1 MTKNKILFSEK
12 NRDSISFA
20 ITCGFYVILFVLF
33 AVLPV
38 SKPKKY
44 TQISVQL
51 DVPVAKKTENTQQ
64 LPQKIEE
71 QKTETVSKEVPQK
84 AETKTVEKPVEKQ
97 NTVTQQKTQTATTK
111 TSQSSVQKQSTS
123 TSSTKS
129 SNSSTQ
135 KAQTTTQ
142 QTQQKQQ
149 TASVQ
154 EKTEPVQTVTKRE
167 VVYQKSIEELMAENA
182 KKKKETSTWDDSI
195 FGEENSNSS
204 VVQSQNN
211 STQNLVKSQNDVAQ
225 TFEGVAAS
233 SSESQTVQTASES
246 RFSGTTQNQVSSS
259 TSDALNK
266 ISSTTYVAK
275 NGSESISYET
285 SGVLAPRQL
294 LYPSEPS
301 IVISESLE
309 DKIARTKTVKISF
322 VVKSDGSVDTKTIKI
337 EPVGSLVPEIEAEIK
352 GQISLWRFES
362 GKSDGQATFNYSI
375 NVR

>member
-12 NRDSISFA
+12 NRDSISLA

-71 QKTETVSKEVPQK
+71 QKTET
-84 AETKTVEKPVEKQ
+84 KTVEKPVEKQ
-97 NTVTQQKTQTATTK
+97 NTVNQ
-111 TSQSSVQKQSTS
+111 
-123 TSSTKS
+123 
-129 SNSSTQ
+129 Q
-135 KAQTTTQ
+135 KAQATTQ

-211 STQNLVKSQNDVAQ
+211 VAQNLGNSQNNATQ

-233 SSESQTVQTASES
+233 SSTSETVKTSSES
-246 RFSGTTQNQVSSS
+246 RFSGTSQNQVSSS

-266 ISSTTYVAK
+266 ISSAKYVAK
-275 NGSESISYET
+275 NGSESIIYET

-294 LYPSEPS
+294 IYPSEPS

-309 DKIARTKTVKISF
+309 NKVSRSQTVKISF
-322 VVKSDGSVDTKTIKI
+322 VVKSDGSVDSKTIKI
-337 EPVGSLVPEIEAEIK
+337 EPIGSLVPEIEAEIK
-352 GQISLWRFES
+352 EQISLWRFES

>member
-71 QKTETVSKEVPQK
+71 QKT
-84 AETKTVEKPVEKQ
+84 ETKTVEKPVEKQ

>member
-1 MTKNKILFSEK
+1 LTKNKILFSEK

-71 QKTETVSKEVPQK
+71 QKAETVSKEVPQK

-123 TSSTKS
+123 TSSIKS

-135 KAQTTTQ
+135 KVQTTTQ

-182 KKKKETSTWDDSI
+182 QKKKYNNDDLIKSFI
-195 FGEENSNSS
+195 NNIERNS
-204 VVQSQNN
+204 
-211 STQNLVKSQNDVAQ
+211 
-225 TFEGVAAS
+225 
-233 SSESQTVQTASES
+233 
-246 RFSGTTQNQVSSS
+246 
-259 TSDALNK
+259 
-266 ISSTTYVAK
+266 
-275 NGSESISYET
+275 
-285 SGVLAPRQL
+285 
-294 LYPSEPS
+294 
-301 IVISESLE
+301 
-309 DKIARTKTVKISF
+309 
-322 VVKSDGSVDTKTIKI
+322 
-337 EPVGSLVPEIEAEIK
+337 
-352 GQISLWRFES
+352 
-362 GKSDGQATFNYSI
+362 
-375 NVR
+375 

>member
-71 QKTETVSKEVPQK
+71 QKT
-84 AETKTVEKPVEKQ
+84 ETKTVEKPVEKQ

-167 VVYQKSIEELMAENA
+167 VVYQKSIEELIAENA

-211 STQNLVKSQNDVAQ
+211 TTQNLVKSQNDVAQ

-246 RFSGTTQNQVSSS
+246 RFSGTTQNQVSSL

>member
-12 NRDSISFA
+12 NRDSISLA

-33 AVLPV
+33 AVIPV

-71 QKTETVSKEVPQK
+71 QKTET
-84 AETKTVEKPVEKQ
+84 KTVEKPVEKQ
-97 NTVTQQKTQTATTK
+97 NTVNQQKTQTATTK

-135 KAQTTTQ
+135 KAQATTQ

-154 EKTEPVQTVTKRE
+154 EKTEPMQTVTKRE

-195 FGEENSNSS
+195 FGDDSSS

-211 STQNLVKSQNDVAQ
+211 VAQNLGNSQNNATQ

-233 SSESQTVQTASES
+233 SSTSETVKTSSES
-246 RFSGTTQNQVSSS
+246 RFSGTSQNQVSSS

-266 ISSTTYVAK
+266 ISSTTYVSK

-337 EPVGSLVPEIEAEIK
+337 EPVGILVPEIEAEIK

>member
-33 AVLPV
+33 AVIPV